1 MAFLYG
7 MVRAVC
13 LRFARMTVG
22 VYNVGEIKV
31 HGDDKIEAHGDG
43 R

>member
-1 MAFLYG
+1 MLC
-7 MVRAVC
+7 V
-13 LRFARMTVG
+13 FASLAMTVG